1 MSTAQPPTEPSTTQN
16 SETAVAMN
24 ESRKVSDLWFID
36 GTLVLLAGTS
46 RFRVYGGLLA
56 KSSPVFQDMLAF
68 PHPSDVECIDGC
80 PVVRLEDKEQDLR
93 YFLKALF
100 DHELVHLHDLLCPFR
115 LSGDLSRFFLPIPA
129 KTTFEILSGILRLS
143 VKY

>member
-1 MSTAQPPTEPSTTQN
+1 MSTAQPLTEPSTTQRN
-16 SETAVAMN
+16 ETAVAMN
-24 ESRKVSDLWFID
+24 ESRKVDDLWFID

-68 PHPSDVECIDGC
+68 PQPSDVECIDGC

-93 YFLKALF
+93 YFLKAF
-100 DHELVHLHDLLCPFR
+100 CDHELVHLHDHCVPFSYR
-115 LSGDLSRFFLPIPA
+115 EIFRDSFTHFRRKLHSRSSA
-129 KTTFEILSGILRLS
+129 GSS
-143 VKY
+143 ASA